1 MGILLILLTYF
12 YYPYLKKNKI
22 IRDQPIEQKAEEILG
37 NNEKTTFDNAK
48 MVLTKAEKLLSNTL

>member
-37 NNEKTTFDNAK
+37 NNEKTTFDNLVYK
-48 MVLTKAEKLLSNTL
+48 RNI